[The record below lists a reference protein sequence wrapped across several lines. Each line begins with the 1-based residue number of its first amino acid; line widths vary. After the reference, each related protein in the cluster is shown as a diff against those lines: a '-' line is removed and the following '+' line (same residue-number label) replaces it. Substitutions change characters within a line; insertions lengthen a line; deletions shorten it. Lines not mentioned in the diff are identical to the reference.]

1 LSSLSICFSLLFV
14 EIGQGKIKLGSRLHN
29 FGCMFSWVNS
39 ILLSLLCFTLCSF
52 CFFCLS
58 FSCTFLFYCV
68 GPWISSYWKKEKK
81 VQVGE
86 HCWAVSVACL
96 VEWIQYSYHY
106 FALPFVLFYSKASP
120 FLRVHWKKKKKKKEM
135 GLFLFFPPSIFIYT
149 TLHGGFF
156 VLIVRKCRLYRE
168 NKSNEALCIF
178 MFVLVFPSSWGF
190 CCC

>member
-39 ILLSLLCFTLCSF
+39 ILLSLLLLYPLFFL
-52 CFFCLS
+52 FFCLS

-68 GPWISSYWKKEKK
+68 GPWISSYWKNEKK

-120 FLRVHWKKKKKKKEM
+120 FLRVHWKKKKRRKRWVCSCSFLL
-135 GLFLFFPPSIFIYT
+135 LFLYIPLCTEVFFCFDCSQMQ
-149 TLHGGFF
+149 
-156 VLIVRKCRLYRE
+156 IVQRK
-168 NKSNEALCIF
+168 
-178 MFVLVFPSSWGF
+178 
-190 CCC
+190 

>member
-1 LSSLSICFSLLFV
+1 MFSLLFV

-106 FALPFVLFYSKASP
+106 FALPFVLFLFQGFPVFESS
-120 FLRVHWKKKKKKKEM
+120 LEKKKKKNKEM

-156 VLIVRKCRLYRE
+156 CFDCSQMQIVQRK
-168 NKSNEALCIF
+168 
-178 MFVLVFPSSWGF
+178 
-190 CCC
+190 